1 MKAGDAAIELA
12 ERRVELERAASI
24 ARVRAAARSQY
35 SAEEIS
41 GPRFCDCGEPI
52 PEARRLAMPGCRRCI
67 DCETF
72 IERQSRRRA

>member
-1 MKAGDAAIELA
+1 M
-12 ERRVELERAASI
+12 
-24 ARVRAAARSQY
+24 
-35 SAEEIS
+35 
-41 GPRFCDCGEPI
+41 